1 MDLIPKELHLYWDES
16 NMSKL
21 QMFTITTFHKHNP
34 DWKINVYISKQD
46 YKGKAKYIPDYTG
59 PDYFQAVKKM
69 DYVNITT
76 VDLDDYGIAHE
87 LHGILRSDIF
97 RYHILYTIGG
107 VWSDF
112 DVIWLKPMEHFN
124 NIAYYGTAPIREAN
138 AIVSFMAGTHGGHSI
153 GIMIHAKGDPYALS
167 LIEATTK
174 VKPPYKHEKFGGDM
188 LNTYYPTLDSLSKHG
203 NVIGARF
210 ETYYP
215 YNIHPPNVTIQ
226 KLYRG
231 VDLSCINNN
240 VMCVHWY
247 NGRKESKQYVNTN
260 GFTRNCSMTTILKN
274 EGCI

>member
-1 MDLIPKELHLYWDES
+1 MELIPKELHLYWDES
-16 NMSKL
+16 GMSKL
-21 QMFTITTFHKHNP
+21 QMFTVTTFHKHNP
-34 DWKINVYISKQD
+34 DWKINVYVSKQD
-46 YKGKAKYIPDYTG
+46 YKGKAKYIPNYKG
-59 PDYFQAVKKM
+59 IDYFPALKQL
-69 DYVNITT
+69 DYVNVTT
-76 VDLDDYGIAHE
+76 INLDDYGISHA

-112 DVIWLKPMEHFN
+112 DVLWLKPMEHFR
-124 NIAYYGTAPIREAN
+124 NIEYHGDTPIEEVTDV
-138 AIVSFMAGTHGGHSI
+138 VSFIHGTGGGHSI
-153 GIMIHAKGDPYALS
+153 GIMIHAKNTAYMKSVL
-167 LIEATTK
+167 ETVK
-174 VKPPYKHEKFGGDM
+174 NVKPPYKHETFGSIM
-188 LNTYYPTLDSLSKHG
+188 LSAHYPTIDSLAKYG

-226 KLYRG
+226 KLYNG

-247 NGRKESKQYVNTN
+247 NGRRESKQYVNKN
-260 GFTRNCSMTTILKN
+260 GYAKNCSMTTLLKQ